1 MAVPRN
7 LAISEANVAYKL
19 EVLHKPGA
27 ITTVS
32 ALPAN
37 SFLTL
42 ESTRP
47 SSLITGADG
56 DVTEETLQT
65 FTYIQT
71 EYELDSN
78 QKPKKIEFPTVTT
91 TCVIPI
97 ESKSP
102 PSISTIKVALTPAVL
117 PGPKAVSPIAKVN
130 V

>member
-1 MAVPRN
+1 MALPRN

-65 FTYIQT
+65 FLIYKLNT
-71 EYELDSN
+71 S
-78 QKPKKIEFPTVTT
+78 
-91 TCVIPI
+91 
-97 ESKSP
+97 
-102 PSISTIKVALTPAVL
+102 
-117 PGPKAVSPIAKVN
+117 
-130 V
+130 